1 MHGRSIK
8 ALRRRILLRS
18 VYPDGDIPQP
28 TRQAC
33 ESRCVPGQYG
43 KMSEDQFWE
52 VAHLYPTVYL
62 KRQRRPRIEEG
73 HPWIFEGEIGRVAGE
88 VAVGDFVRVLNYAGY
103 FIGIGYINPE
113 SQITVRL
120 LSHEDEAID
129 DLFFTRRLQQALQL
143 RQRVVENS
151 NAYRLVH
158 AEADL
163 LPGLIVDIYD
173 RTAVVQ
179 ILTAGI
185 ERHRE
190 EILAAL
196 QQLLPITG
204 IYERSDV
211 HVRELE
217 GLEQRSG
224 FWGNEFDT
232 MVNVVEN
239 GFPMLVDVRG
249 GQKTGYF
256 LDQRE
261 NRAALA
267 PFVRGASV
275 LDCFSHTGSFAVH
288 AARYGANQVRVVD
301 ISQSAIDLARQNAA
315 LNNVSGQM
323 DFVVA
328 NAFDFLRNAADQGH
342 SYDVVMLDPPAFT
355 KSRQTVPAARRG
367 YKEIN
372 LQGIKLVKP
381 GGYLIT
387 SSCSYHISKEEFLQV
402 VNEAAVDA
410 HRTLQLLEYRSQG
423 KDHPTLLAAA
433 ETSYLKFCIFRV
445 C

>member
-1 MHGRSIK
+1 M
-8 ALRRRILLRS
+8 
-18 VYPDGDIPQP
+18 
-28 TRQAC
+28 
-33 ESRCVPGQYG
+33 
-43 KMSEDQFWE
+43 
-52 VAHLYPTVYL
+52 AHLYPTVYL
-62 KRQRRPRIEEG
+62 KRERRPRIEEG

-88 VAVGDFVRVLNYAGY
+88 VAAGDFVRVMNHAGH
-103 FIGIGYINPE
+103 FFGVGYINPD
-113 SQITVRL
+113 SQIIVRL
-120 LSHEDEAID
+120 LSREDETID
-129 DLFFTRRLQQALQL
+129 QAFFNRRLEQALEL
-143 RQRVVENS
+143 RRRVVQDS

-163 LPGLIVDIYD
+163 LPGLIIDIYGHI
-173 RTAVVQ
+173 AVVQ
-179 ILTAGI
+179 ILTAGM
-185 ERHRE
+185 ERRRQ
-190 EILAAL
+190 EILTAL

-211 HVRELE
+211 NVRGLE

-224 FWGNEFDT
+224 FLGKEFDT
-232 MVNVVEN
+232 LVNVVEN

-261 NRAALA
+261 NRAAIA
-267 PFVRGASV
+267 PFVRGAAV
-275 LDCFSHTGSFAVH
+275 LDCFSHTGSFAIH
-288 AARYGANQVRVVD
+288 AARYGASQVRLVD
-301 ISQSAIDLARQNAA
+301 ISESAILLARQNAE
-315 LNNVSGQM
+315 LNNVTEQM

-328 NAFDFLRNAADQGH
+328 NAFDFLRDATDSGH
-342 SYDVVMLDPPAFT
+342 SYDVVILDPPAFT

-372 LQGIKLVKP
+372 LRGIKLTKP

-387 SSCSYHISKEEFLQV
+387 SSCSYHISKEEFLHV

-433 ETSYLKFCIFRV
+433 ETSYLKFAVFRV